1 LIMRMNCFRILQ
13 STCVGFVLVL
23 IVCAVACLPSGN
35 VAPPQSDA
43 PVVAPAPPA
52 APVQDASKLPALQ
65 QNQRVIFQDDFKNPG
80 SGWNVFTNDFGEG
93 NYGEGGY
100 YLKCTR
106 PSSPEFKVFTINPS
120 LTSLTGCMIDMDL
133 TMMSGSRDDRVGIL
147 LKWPDIN
154 PMGIPGYE
162 QPSDYYFLLFPYDQS
177 VTCYSKHQIKGSSAD
192 LEPGYFLRRAPYTCV
207 NGINSVNNIKIWF
220 NPGVFF
226 TINGYKLVN
235 VSSDP
240 NLDFA
245 NRLIRDGAMTGA
257 TLQIVANSEDVYSRP
272 VFQLNKITVANME

>member
-1 LIMRMNCFRILQ
+1 VATPSVPSDNLQ
-13 STCVGFVLVL
+13 ET
-23 IVCAVACLPSGN
+23 
-35 VAPPQSDA
+35 
-43 PVVAPAPPA
+43 PAITTSQPNP
-52 APVQDASKLPALQ
+52 
-65 QNQRVIFQDDFKNPG
+65 NIIFQDDFKNPG
-80 SGWNVFTNDFGEG
+80 SGWTVFTNDFGAG
-93 NYGEGGY
+93 NYGDGGY

-106 PSSPEFKVFTINPS
+106 PSYPEFKVYTINPA
-120 LTSLTGCMIDMDL
+120 LTSLTSFMIDMDV
-133 TMMSGSRDDRVGIL
+133 TMLSGSRDDRVGVM

-162 QPSDYYFLLFPYDQS
+162 QPSDYYFLLFPYDRS
-177 VTCYSKHQIKGSSAD
+177 VTCYSKHVIKGSSAD

-226 TINGYKLVN
+226 SVNGYKLVG

-240 NLDFA
+240 SLGYA
-245 NRLIRDGAMTGA
+245 NRLIRDGSMSGA

-272 VFQLNKITVANME
+272 VFQLNKITVMAMD

>member
-1 LIMRMNCFRILQ
+1 MNRLMMVRSI
-13 STCVGFVLVL
+13 CVGLAIVL
-23 IVCAVACLPSGN
+23 IVCVVACLPSEN
-35 VAPPQSDA
+35 VSPREPSAPAVAPST
-43 PVVAPAPPA
+43 PA
-52 APVQDASKLPALQ
+52 ATVQDAPKLPTLHQ
-65 QNQRVIFQDDFKNPG
+65 DQRVIFQDDFKDSR
-80 SGWNVFTNDFGEG
+80 SGWTVFTNDFGEG

-106 PSSPEFKVFTINPS
+106 PSYPEFKVYTINPA
-120 LTSLTGCMIDMDL
+120 LTSLTGCMIDMDV
-133 TMMSGSRDDRVGIL
+133 TMLSGSRDDRIGVL

-162 QPSDYYFLLFPYDQS
+162 QPSDYYFLLFPADQS
-177 VTCYSKHQIKGSSAD
+177 VCCYSKHQIKGSSAD
-192 LEPGYFLRRAPYTCV
+192 LEPGYCLRRAPYTCV
-207 NGINSVNNIKIWF
+207 NGIGSVNNIKIWF

-226 TINGYKLVN
+226 TVNGYKLVG

-240 NLDFA
+240 SLDYA

-272 VFQLNKITVANME
+272 VFQLNKITVANIE